1 MLVFLKRDLTKISFQ
16 ERGISEL
23 KYLSENGSIRRYP
36 ANMFLC
42 QYHLIISNYVGNV
55 KADPEFCKKIIDES
69 LEVYPNSCIFMIL
82 NARYF
87 LVMVSTSVKIY
98 IFF

>member
-1 MLVFLKRDLTKISFQ
+1 
-16 ERGISEL
+16 
-23 KYLSENGSIRRYP
+23 
-36 ANMFLC
+36 MFLC

-98 IFF
+98 SFLKIHSFMLTPLFLVG